1 MSIGTYGAADQPRLC
16 FLISADAGVTKL
28 RRIPVAMIARGFKGK
43 QQFAVTREDM
53 AQIVRN
59 FRARGTGEVVIDYD
73 HSTEFAAGGGNAVP
87 AAGWLK
93 RIDDAPDAA
102 GVLWGEAEFTE
113 RAAKMLAAREYK
125 YFSPV
130 IVWGARSKAD
140 GEPQGTTLTSIG
152 LTNSPLL
159 ERLPAFTMSEA
170 GWGMGRGGDEDAS
183 SELARTALL
192 ASDVEQFETA
202 LVAMT
207 KEKVSGSG
215 GKLQF
220 HEAMKLIAREH
231 PEIDRRRTELYRRKQ
246 TRGDI

>member
-1 MSIGTYGAADQPRLC
+1 MTTAFCSSPRLC
-16 FLISADAGVTKL
+16 FLIAAGSGTAKL
-28 RRIPVAMIARGFKGK
+28 RRIPVAMVARGYKGK
-43 QQFAVTREDM
+43 QQFALTREDL

-93 RIDDAPDAA
+93 RVDDTPDAA

-130 IVWGARSKAD
+130 IVWGARSKMD
-140 GEPQGTTLTSIG
+140 GEPQGTTLTSIA

-159 ERLPAFTMSEA
+159 ERLPAFTMSDA
-170 GWGMGRGGDEDAS
+170 GWGSGQGEPGAHVMA
-183 SELARTALL
+183 
-192 ASDVEQFETA
+192 ASDLQQFEAA
-202 LVAMT
+202 LVAMV
-207 KEKVSGSG
+207 KEKAAASG

-220 HEAMKLIAREH
+220 YEALKLVAKEN
-231 PEIDRRRTELYRRKQ
+231 PEIDRRRTDLYRAD
-246 TRGDI
+246 RGRGNQ